1 MEFAPLEAEKRA
13 EHREIR
19 WISLDGDPS
28 SERMTNSK
36 KCLSDICSIVR
47 GETPVSMSDLSFR
60 DPDSFKSGELRTC
73 IDLWKDILEGYDQA
87 ENVLEWIGKGVNIRE
102 FMRPFRGSFMGVNYD
117 STDPP
122 SRAFKTTTLVNSF
135 RSLLRRHFYSAS
147 RLGQSVSGVGLG
159 T

>member
-1 MEFAPLEAEKRA
+1 
-13 EHREIR
+13 
-19 WISLDGDPS
+19 
-28 SERMTNSK
+28 
-36 KCLSDICSIVR
+36 
-47 GETPVSMSDLSFR
+47 MSDLSFG

-117 STDPP
+117 TPIP
-122 SRAFKTTTLVNSF
+122 HRGPLKTTTLVNSF